1 MFQIQVPT
9 THTVQVLIRLPFHRV
24 FVCVLRYN
32 IVILI
37 DRVRDCLGCIKRCY
51 LLCGLREIGYV
62 HADRHNL
69 VTARIVR
76 YVTHQKPLALY
87 YTVEIWSVHAK
98 GKGVINNRSK
108 YKVLM
113 AALYTDWGGGLLTTH
128 MERMWKLSWRRRR
141 GLQLYSRRPETHGAR
156 TYTATLRSGSTTR

>member
-1 MFQIQVPT
+1 MLHALPSASYLRYYCRKDLGFTWFLNQILFIFQIQVTT
-9 THTVQVLIRLPFHRV
+9 THTVQVLIRLLFHRV
-24 FVCVLRYN
+24 FVCVLPYN

-37 DRVRDCLGCIKRCY
+37 DRVRDCLGGIKRCY

-87 YTVEIWSVHAK
+87 YTVEI
-98 GKGVINNRSK
+98 
-108 YKVLM
+108 
-113 AALYTDWGGGLLTTH
+113 
-128 MERMWKLSWRRRR
+128 
-141 GLQLYSRRPETHGAR
+141 
-156 TYTATLRSGSTTR
+156 